1 MQLVLFTIAFFIVT
15 GGIGMYFGNRKV
27 EATIA
32 RQRWVKYVT
41 YILITTVVVLSIW
54 LRLFSILALL
64 MVLAGYYE
72 LGIVHRN
79 KRYWSALLAFF
90 IITAGFLFFAF
101 KFRREL
107 QLFIYLQILAF
118 DAFSQVIGQLI
129 GKTTIAPRVSPSK
142 TLEGFVG
149 GISFCVLSSIL
160 TSSWMNI
167 SVVSAIVFG
176 LFTSITGFSGDMLA
190 SYYKRIAGIKD
201 YSNLLP
207 GQGGFLDRFDS
218 FTMSA
223 FCYSIVYLFAPSVLQ
238 V

>member
-27 EATIA
+27 DATIA
-32 RQRWVKYVT
+32 RQRWVKYLT
-41 YILITTVVVLSIW
+41 YILITTIVVLAIW
-54 LRLFSILALL
+54 FRLFSILALL
-64 MVLAGYYE
+64 TVLAGYYE
-72 LGIVHRN
+72 LAIVHRN
-79 KRYWSALLAFF
+79 KRYWLALLAFF

-101 KFRREL
+101 KFRSEL
-107 QLFIYLQILAF
+107 QIFIYLQILAF

-129 GKTTIAPRVSPSK
+129 GKTSIAPRVSPTK

-149 GISFCVLSSIL
+149 GVSFCILSSIL

-218 FTMSA
+218 FMMSA
-223 FCYSIVYLFAPSVLQ
+223 FCYSIVYLVAPSILEL
-238 V
+238 